1 MSIWNFT
8 ANLEELELVCNLL
21 AFVPPVETQGEG
33 VWVRT
38 VNGGRVW
45 SVSTENTMWEVDG
58 DPVEFPMETRC
69 IPSRAVWEARI
80 FAISSNN
87 HEVEFSIP
95 DDLVCLVTSD
105 VGSTVIDLPRETEV
119 PTYPMYVAESASAT
133 TTVGALYDLL
143 FRARMVP
150 LGPSN
155 EEYPDAQLF
164 IENNEISIFVDW
176 SLRNASRSTYRIPAK
191 VTGEANCSLLM
202 GTIYDVIRE
211 SDREKE
217 VTLRI
222 PARSDMPV
230 LIESGLFRAA
240 VKCTSAGA
248 IRLHEELS
256 KSLSSMSSCQV
267 RTIDSGKF
275 VLATRTREFFVELG
289 DRPDETISVH
299 TEVCRDM
306 PTTLE
311 LLSQINE
318 TNAALV
324 GSRLWMTEDVVWAG
338 LDLPASAMSELERA
352 IRALDHQLTGFD
364 VFLSGFS
371 PAR

>member
-1 MSIWNFT
+1 MSVWNFT

-21 AFVPPVETQGEG
+21 AYVPPVETQGEG

-38 VNGGRVW
+38 VNDGRVW
-45 SVSTENTMWEVDG
+45 SVSTDNTMWEVHG
-58 DPVEFPMETRC
+58 DPVDFPMETRC

-80 FAISSNN
+80 LAISSNN

-95 DDLVCLVTSD
+95 DDLVCVVTAD

-119 PTYPMYVAESASAT
+119 PTYPMYVIEAASAT
-133 TTVGALYDLL
+133 TTIGALFDLL

-176 SLRNASRSTYRIPAK
+176 SLRNASRSTYRIPAT

-202 GTIYDVIRE
+202 GAIFDVIRE
-211 SDREKE
+211 MDRDKE

-222 PARSDMPV
+222 PARPDFPV

-240 VKCTSAGA
+240 VKCTSTGA
-248 IRLHEELS
+248 VRLHDELH
-256 KSLSSMSSCQV
+256 KALSSMSGCQV
-267 RTIDSGKF
+267 RAVDSGKF
-275 VLATRTREFFVELG
+275 VVSTRAREFTVELT
-289 DRPDETISVH
+289 DRPDETVSIH

-306 PTTLE
+306 PVTFE

-324 GSRLWMTEDVVWAG
+324 GSRLWMTDDVVWAG
-338 LDLPASAMSELERA
+338 LDLPASAMGELERA

-371 PAR
+371 AA